1 MAPAASSEKSIF
13 VTDEIMSRPT
23 NTSAGVVAKPGM
35 ARKMGESK
43 SAAKN
48 RTPVVRAV
56 SPVRPPA
63 ATPALLST

>member
-1 MAPAASSEKSIF
+1 MALAASAEKSIS

-23 NTSAGVVAKPGM
+23 NTKAGVVAKLGM
-35 ARKMGESK
+35 ARKMGES
-43 SAAKN
+43 SSDTTN
-48 RTPVVRAV
+48 STPVVSAV